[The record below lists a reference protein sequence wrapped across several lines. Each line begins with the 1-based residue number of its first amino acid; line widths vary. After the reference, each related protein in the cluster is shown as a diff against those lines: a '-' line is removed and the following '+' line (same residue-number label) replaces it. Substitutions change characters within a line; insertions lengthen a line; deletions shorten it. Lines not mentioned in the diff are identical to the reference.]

1 MIDTHCHLEAPEF
14 AGEAD
19 ALAKRSAALGVSQI
33 VIPSMDRA
41 SFSSVT
47 ALAQRHA
54 NCSYALGIH
63 PMVVPQ
69 AADDDLD
76 ALRATL
82 AASQSDP
89 KLVAIGEIGLDFFI
103 PAFTESPLRER
114 QEHFFVEQLKMAR
127 DFNLP
132 VLLHIRRAQDV
143 ILKHLRRIRP
153 PGGIAHAFNGSF
165 QQAQAFID
173 LGFKLSFCGT
183 FTHERALQLRRLA
196 TELPLDAIVLETDA
210 PDLAPAWL
218 LDRRNTPD
226 ELPRIGEALAQL
238 RGITPDELAQATT
251 ANALAVLPRL
261 AALLASQRIAEFG
274 APIPPLPNPLPPG
287 GEGV

>member
-1 MIDTHCHLEAPEF
+1 MWIDTHCHLEAAEF
-14 AGEAD
+14 SGEAD
-19 ALAKRSAALGVSQI
+19 ALAERSAALGVSQI
-33 VIPSMDRA
+33 VIPSIDRA
-41 SFSSVT
+41 SFASVT
-47 ALAQRHA
+47 ALAQRNP

-63 PMVVPQ
+63 PMYVPQ
-69 AADDDLD
+69 AADEDLD
-76 ALRATL
+76 TLRTTL
-82 AASQSDP
+82 VASLSDP

-103 PAFTESPLRER
+103 PAYTESPLRER

-143 ILKHLRRIRP
+143 ILKNLRRIRP
-153 PGGIAHAFNGSF
+153 LGGIAHAFNGSF

-196 TELPLDAIVLETDA
+196 TELPLTAIVLETDA

-218 LDRRNTPD
+218 LDRRNTPL
-226 ELPRIGEALAQL
+226 ELPRIGEVLAAL
-238 RGITPDELAQATT
+238 RGITPVDAAEATT

-261 AALLASQRIAEFG
+261 SALMQA
-274 APIPPLPNPLPPG
+274 
-287 GEGV
+287 

>member
-1 MIDTHCHLEAPEF
+1 MWIDTHCHLEAQEF
-14 AGEAD
+14 VADAD
-19 ALAKRSAALGVSQI
+19 ALARHSAALGVAQI
-33 VIPSMDRA
+33 VIPSVDVA
-41 SFSSVT
+41 SFASVA
-47 ALAQRHA
+47 ALAHRHA

-63 PMVVPQ
+63 PMYVPD
-69 AADDDLD
+69 APDADLET
-76 ALRATL
+76 LRTVL
-82 AASQSDP
+82 AEKQSDP
-89 KLVAIGEIGLDFFI
+89 KLIGIGEIGMDFFI
-103 PAFTESPLRER
+103 PAYTEAPLRER

-183 FTHERALQLRRLA
+183 FTYERALQLRRLA
-196 TELPLDAIVLETDA
+196 VELPLESIVIETDA
-210 PDLAPAWL
+210 PDLAPSWL
-218 LDRRNTPD
+218 LDRRNTPT
-226 ELPRIGEALAQL
+226 ELPRIGETLAAL
-238 RGITPDELAQATT
+238 RGISPKEAAQATS

-261 AALLASQRIAEFG
+261 AALMQ
-274 APIPPLPNPLPPG
+274 P
-287 GEGV
+287 

>member
-1 MIDTHCHLEAPEF
+1 MWIDTHCHLEAPEF
-14 AGEAD
+14 TGEAD
-19 ALAKRSAALGVSQI
+19 ALAQQAAALGVSQI
-33 VIPSMDRA
+33 VIPSVDVA

-47 ALAQRHA
+47 KLARRQP

-63 PMVVPQ
+63 PSYVPN
-69 AADDDLD
+69 AADSDLD
-76 ALRATL
+76 KLRTTL
-82 AASQSDP
+82 EACLSDP

-103 PAFTESPLRER
+103 PAHAESPFRER
-114 QEHFFVEQLKMAR
+114 QEYFFNEQLKMAR

-143 ILKHLRRIRP
+143 ILKYLRRIRP

-196 TELPLDAIVLETDA
+196 MELPLESIVIETDA
-210 PDLAPAWL
+210 PDLAPAWVQ
-218 LDRRNTPD
+218 DRRNTPT
-226 ELPRIGEALAQL
+226 ELPRIGEALAAL
-238 RGITPDELAQATT
+238 RVMATDEVARAAS
-251 ANALAVLPRL
+251 ANALAALPKL
-261 AALLASQRIAEFG
+261 AKLIKEPSAGTF
-274 APIPPLPNPLPPG
+274 LPSPA